1 MKMDL
6 DLRRDCTFDGS
17 ENTRVEAAI
26 VCIIFNRLS
35 VR

>member
-17 ENTRVEAAI
+17 ENIQVEAAI
-26 VCIIFNRLS
+26 ICIILKQI
-35 VR
+35 